1 MRGSSSAL
9 TPNASISS
17 GDQVSALVSD
27 RLRWVGAVHEG
38 VIRRCCSRPAT

>member
-1 MRGSSSAL
+1 MRGSGSAL

-27 RLRWVGAVHEG
+27 RLEKCR
-38 VIRRCCSRPAT
+38 